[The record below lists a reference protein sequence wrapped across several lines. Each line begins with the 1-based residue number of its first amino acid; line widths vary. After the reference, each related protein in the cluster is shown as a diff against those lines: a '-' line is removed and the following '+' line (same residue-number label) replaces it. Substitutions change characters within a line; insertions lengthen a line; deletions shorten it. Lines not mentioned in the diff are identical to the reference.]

1 MILRGSSGLPKIS
14 RVGFETVDI
23 FKDYI
28 GFISV
33 SMDFIIGVIL
43 VISVSPIISIDSSN
57 IIKLGIS
64 NTNSIERV
72 EIAFEFSKND

>member
-1 MILRGSSGLPKIS
+1 MRGSSGLPKIS
-14 RVGFETVDI
+14 RDDFETI
-23 FKDYI
+23 EISEDYA
-28 GFISV
+28 GSAGTNAGSATSTV
-33 SMDFIIGVIL
+33 LTV
-43 VISVSPIISIDSSN
+43 SVSPIISIDSSN